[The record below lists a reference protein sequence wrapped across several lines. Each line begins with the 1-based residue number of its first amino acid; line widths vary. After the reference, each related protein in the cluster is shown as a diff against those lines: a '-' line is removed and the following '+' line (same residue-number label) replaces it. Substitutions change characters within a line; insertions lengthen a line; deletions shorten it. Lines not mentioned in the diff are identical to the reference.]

1 MQVIDLENPV
11 KDIPSPGKSNDRT
24 LRLKF
29 AIGFCLFLFL
39 VQLIG
44 GFVSHSLALLADA
57 FHMLSDVLGY
67 SISLISIN
75 LATRTKTASY
85 SFGMKRVE
93 VIGALMSIFLV
104 WILSIGLV
112 AEAHERLQN
121 PKPINGRAMLIMA
134 IGGVI
139 VNGILIFVFGSDL
152 EQTNTSELD
161 EIDLESGIDLNKKS
175 VLHHDDT
182 STKPEI
188 EFKSEN
194 DVEMQIESAS
204 LVTTGSDDTA
214 CATTELAS
222 HTRTDLNIRAAM
234 LHAIGDLLC
243 SIGVLISSI
252 IICVKPESI
261 WIDPFC
267 TFVFAVVAIFTT
279 IPVTMDITKVLLQ
292 GNCPTFVLMNNA
304 HLRNSFFYKPGP
316 SGKRFAID
324 SKRFSNQRLARV
336 AINPKRFGFFCGF
349 TIRYYIDANSQ
360 ELHYRCQKCVSRTS
374 YCGMYS

>member
-11 KDIPSPGKSNDRT
+11 KDQPSPRISNDRT

-44 GFVSHSLALLADA
+44 GFISHSLALLADA

-75 LATRTKTASY
+75 LATRTKTAAY

-112 AEAHERLQN
+112 AEAHERLLN
-121 PKPINGRAMLIMA
+121 PRPINGRAMLIMA

-152 EQTNTSELD
+152 EHSHSLAELD
-161 EIDLESGIDLNKKS
+161 LGTEIDLENGIELTKTP
-175 VLHHDDT
+175 VLDHED
-182 STKPEI
+182 SLTKLEI
-188 EFKSEN
+188 DIKSEN
-194 DVEMQIESAS
+194 DIEMEMEIESAS

-214 CATTELAS
+214 CEINELAS

-252 IICVKPESI
+252 VICVKPESI

-292 GNCPTFVLMNNA
+292 GTDLNTCNIGSSSLSMIT
-304 HLRNSFFYKPGP
+304 
-316 SGKRFAID
+316 
-324 SKRFSNQRLARV
+324 
-336 AINPKRFGFFCGF
+336 
-349 TIRYYIDANSQ
+349 
-360 ELHYRCQKCVSRTS
+360 HYEQS
-374 YCGMYS
+374 